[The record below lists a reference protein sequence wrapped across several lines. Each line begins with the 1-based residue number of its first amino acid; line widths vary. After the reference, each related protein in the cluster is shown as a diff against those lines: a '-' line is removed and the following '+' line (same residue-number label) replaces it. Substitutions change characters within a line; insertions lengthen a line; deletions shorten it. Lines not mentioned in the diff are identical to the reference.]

1 MCATKCHG
9 GNLTK
14 WKISNESA
22 DEKKTTEDEMGK
34 MCIYEPWSK
43 YLVGI
48 SAV

>member
-22 DEKKTTEDEMGK
+22 DEKKQK
-34 MCIYEPWSK
+34 MKWEKCVFMNRDPNI
-43 YLVGI
+43 
-48 SAV
+48 

>member
-22 DEKKTTEDEMGK
+22 DEKKQQK
-34 MCIYEPWSK
+34 MKWEKCVFMNRDPNI
-43 YLVGI
+43 
-48 SAV
+48 